1 MIPVIWQILNTSG
14 VTLSKKKKKKVLSIS
29 LSPLY
34 DMKGGSDWM
43 LGREEALLQEGGR
56 ALAQTPQA
64 CDYCTEPAGVQGE
77 YPCI

>member
-1 MIPVIWQILNTSG
+1 M
-14 VTLSKKKKKKVLSIS
+14 
-29 LSPLY
+29 SPLY